1 MRSLLVGLVAGV
13 LLLTTA
19 CGSDAESDA
28 AASPSPSAEASSSP
42 ERQYFGDAES
52 SAINDT
58 ALPAQDALTKA
69 HGSMARCDR
78 AAESGGYPA
87 WRRCWH
93 RVLDPAEQG
102 IADSSEV
109 LDELAGRPLPPR
121 CVAALTATS
130 KLLAAH
136 ARTVGALTEGIDS
149 NRRGVQQRAINRLQR
164 VLEDAHGTFGKR
176 FGGMT
181 PLCYSPEDLK
191 SIEAEPSQ
199 APTESP

>member
-1 MRSLLVGLVAGV
+1 MRSLLVGLVAG
-13 LLLTTA
+13 LLLATNA
-19 CGSDAESDA
+19 CGSEGESGA
-28 AASPSPSAEASSSP
+28 VASPSPSAQDSSSP
-42 ERQYFGDAES
+42 ARHYFGEAES

-102 IADSSEV
+102 IVDSTEV
-109 LDELAGRPLPPR
+109 LGELADKPLPPR
-121 CVAALTATS
+121 CVAALEG
-130 KLLAAH
+130 AAKVLQGH
-136 ARTVGALTEGIDS
+136 ARTVAAVTAGIDS
-149 NRRGVQQRAINRLQR
+149 PRRGEQTRALNRLQR
-164 VLEDAHGTFGKR
+164 VMEDAHQTFGKR
-176 FGGMT
+176 FRGMT

-191 SIEAEPSQ
+191 SIEADPSQ
-199 APTESP
+199 VPSESP